1 MCYETSKNQQKIKL
15 NGNRE
20 KLTLEYFME
29 RKKIFWKKR
38 NRIRTSKRQLAEYK
52 NWKLLDG
59 KEMRGRGELQD
70 HVSKV
75 VYKERVLECDEY
87 RCIRSVKER

>member
-59 KEMRGRGELQD
+59 KEMRGRGGGEGTILI
-70 HVSKV
+70 
-75 VYKERVLECDEY
+75 VLEMLG
-87 RCIRSVKER
+87 KLG